1 MEQKCKPID
10 QQLNALVDE
19 QIRKNRAKLFPIVE
33 GIMLFGRQNISF
45 RGHRGDSAHYDDNS
59 HSPGILQEL
68 LKFLVRCGNN
78 EAFNEQMT
86 NAPKNMTYRSK
97 TTHNELI
104 NICGEFII
112 SKLRSEVHEARFFSI
127 LADEAADISNIEQMP
142 LVIRFVD
149 NQAKIREEFM
159 GFIPCF
165 GGMKGKDIANTILQA
180 VEGFGLDMNLCR
192 GQGYDGAGNMAGKC
206 SGAAARICQSYP
218 NAPYTHCG
226 SHVLNLCV
234 ASTCK
239 IQVVRNMM
247 GHVRVVTEFFNSSTT
262 RFEILKKVI
271 REVLPASRRS
281 HLIDVCRTRWV
292 ERIDGLDVFLE
303 LYDAVVRSLETI
315 MLNLDKSWYSDLV
328 RDASGL
334 FYSTTSFQFILVLV
348 VVSRCLEITGPLTKQ
363 FQKVS
368 FDVVAAKEKISLTC
382 TSLHRLRSEI
392 DDIYLGWY
400 EEAASIAESN
410 SIFTAMPCTVLMQV
424 NRSNAPSESVSQYY
438 KRNVAIPF
446 LDHLSGQMQ
455 ARFSDRNKSVL
466 DGFYGMPNMIAAS
479 PEWENRFGSFLDL
492 YISDLPEPRY
502 IKTKLMMWKDHW
514 QSSKNIPS
522 TLSALLPK
530 IDKLTFPNIYAC
542 FQILATL
549 PVTTCTCERSI
560 SVLRRLKTYLRNT
573 MLQQR
578 CNGLALLCV
587 HRGVRINTDEIIDC
601 FARRHPRR
609 MKLIDILNTDPDCE

>member
-1 MEQKCKPID
+1 
-10 QQLNALVDE
+10 
-19 QIRKNRAKLFPIVE
+19 
-33 GIMLFGRQNISF
+33 
-45 RGHRGDSAHYDDNS
+45 
-59 HSPGILQEL
+59 
-68 LKFLVRCGNN
+68 
-78 EAFNEQMT
+78 MT

-97 TTHNELI
+97 TTQNELI

-112 SKLRSEVHEARFFSI
+112 SKLRSEIHEARFFSV

-159 GFIPCF
+159 GFIPCSE
-165 GGMKGKDIANTILQA
+165 GMKGKDIANTILQA

-206 SGAAARICQSYP
+206 SGAAARICQSHP
-218 NAPYTHCG
+218 NAPYTHSG

-234 ASTCK
+234 ASACK

-247 GHVRVVTEFFNSSTT
+247 GHVHVVTEFFNSSTT

-281 HLIDVCRTRWV
+281 HLIDVCRTRWG

-315 MLNLDKSWYSDLV
+315 MLNLDKSWNSDSV
-328 RDASGL
+328 RDASG
-334 FYSTTSFQFILVLV
+334 
-348 VVSRCLEITGPLTKQ
+348 
-363 FQKVS
+363 
-368 FDVVAAKEKISLTC
+368 
-382 TSLHRLRSEI
+382 
-392 DDIYLGWY
+392 WY
-400 EEAASIAESN
+400 DEAASIAETN
-410 SIFTAMPCTVLMQV
+410 YIFPAMPRTVLTQV

-455 ARFSDRNKSVL
+455 ARFSDRNMSVL

-502 IKTKLMMWKDHW
+502 IKTELMMWKDH
-514 QSSKNIPS
+514 
-522 TLSALLPK
+522 
-530 IDKLTFPNIYAC
+530 
-542 FQILATL
+542 
-549 PVTTCTCERSI
+549 
-560 SVLRRLKTYLRNT
+560 
-573 MLQQR
+573 
-578 CNGLALLCV
+578 
-587 HRGVRINTDEIIDC
+587 
-601 FARRHPRR
+601 
-609 MKLIDILNTDPDCE
+609 